1 MKMFFEFEVE
11 ENQTNIGI
19 AKAMT
24 EVGFLSEA
32 DLCEIAKYLLVYTE
46 ARSTEKLLDFQRFER
61 QKGCEPQ

>member
-24 EVGFLSEA
+24 EVEFLNEA
-32 DLCEIAKYLLVYTE
+32 DLCEIAKYLLVYTD
-46 ARSTEKLLDFQRFER
+46 ARSTEKLLDFRDSKE
-61 QKGCEPQ
+61 QKAVTA